1 MEKFISNLPIEIR
14 YRIICFLDIESRI
27 SLGVITKMK
36 LPPFIKNIENKIQ
49 KPDNYF
55 NLQLNKKKSII
66 KLGTLYVLN
75 QDINNNIVVVY
86 SVEHYKDKHV
96 YKSFIFGLSLLLP
109 DIYMSCDYLGISRY
123 EIEYKYSL

>member
-1 MEKFISNLPIEIR
+1 M
-14 YRIICFLDIESRI
+14 
-27 SLGVITKMK
+27 
-36 LPPFIKNIENKIQ
+36 
-49 KPDNYF
+49 
-55 NLQLNKKKSII
+55 
-66 KLGTLYVLN
+66 GTLYVLN